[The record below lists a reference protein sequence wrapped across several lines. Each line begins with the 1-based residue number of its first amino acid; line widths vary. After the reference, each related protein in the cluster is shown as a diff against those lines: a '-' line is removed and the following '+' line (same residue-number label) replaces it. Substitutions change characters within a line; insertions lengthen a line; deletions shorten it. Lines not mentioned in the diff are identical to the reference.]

1 MCPSHSTNLMK
12 RSLAVAACGF
22 WLTSCQTPA
31 QTPDRSLGW
40 DCGGDSL
47 ERSWAA
53 IKDGLVDT
61 AQAQKLANAILCLP
75 RTTDVNDYI
84 NAHLDEEIQ
93 TSTYGTGD
101 LEEERD
107 TLTLARSKDRFGG
120 YAGSAEFTYSALLD
134 ENGGISLDAQ
144 NEACIGTTVLR
155 HKDRSGWV
163 ISEYHDACD

>member
-1 MCPSHSTNLMK
+1 MRAMVAALSLLTMASCQ
-12 RSLAVAACGF
+12 SLA
-22 WLTSCQTPA
+22 SRH
-31 QTPDRSLGW
+31 DRTAKW
-40 DCGGDSL
+40 DCGGSDLQQSWSGIENSL
-47 ERSWAA
+47 TDADE
-53 IKDGLVDT
+53 
-61 AQAQKLANAILCLP
+61 AQKLANAILCLP
-75 RTTDVNDYI
+75 RTKDVNDYI

-120 YAGSAEFTYSALLD
+120 YAGSAEFTYRALLD
-134 ENGGISLDAQ
+134 ENGRISLDAQ